1 MTNEQKELLKAMHL
15 IKEHCKKHNSCED
28 CFCAEHYFDDL
39 GKCPFEEVPMEN
51 WELHDLETKE
61 EINSVFK

>member
-15 IKEHCKKHNSCED
+15 IKQHCEKHCCED
-28 CFCAEHYFDDL
+28 CFCAKHYFDNVGD
-39 GKCPFEEVPMEN
+39 CPFQDVPMED

-61 EINSVFK
+61 EINSVFS